1 MCHIAR
7 SSLKTMGAACGCDA
21 KAGNSDLGGMTSVT
35 PGPMPAMRSL
45 DPADEQVKSFSA
57 ALQSGD

>member
-1 MCHIAR
+1 
-7 SSLKTMGAACGCDA
+7 MGAACGCDA